1 MRVSCPSL
9 GTLARPVLHLT
20 CAPAA
25 LFAAP
30 VYLQKYRDVRAAA
43 AWRLLAFPHV
53 LTLRRSPPPFSHP
66 RRCLNPERGAPPAP
80 CAIARRASTP

>member
-30 VYLQKYRDVRAAA
+30 VYLQKYRDVRASG
-43 AWRLLAFPHV
+43 LASLSRFHI
-53 LTLRRSPPPFSHP
+53 S
-66 RRCLNPERGAPPAP
+66 
-80 CAIARRASTP
+80 